1 MALGSWRTVVPRSS
15 VVPSTYVNIPSVH
28 GRPRV
33 KETSERT
40 SRARLSFP
48 VNEYK
53 VRRRKKGGGK
63 EGKVGRRQRRERGVN

>member
-28 GRPRV
+28 GRHRV

-53 VRRRKKGGGK
+53 A
-63 EGKVGRRQRRERGVN
+63 EEEEGRREGGEGWASATARERR